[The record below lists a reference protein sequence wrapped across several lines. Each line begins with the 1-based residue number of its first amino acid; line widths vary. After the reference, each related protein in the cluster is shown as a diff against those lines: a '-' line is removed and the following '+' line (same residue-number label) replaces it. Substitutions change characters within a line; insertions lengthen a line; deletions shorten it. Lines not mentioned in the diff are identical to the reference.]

1 MSNPDDF
8 DKLICRYII
17 KGTLTNI
24 TQLHI
29 GKGGSETEF
38 SVDNPIIT
46 VRIKNDE
53 IPYIPGSSL
62 KGILRSEVEKFL
74 KGQGEKICVPYDP
87 KSKCNNGEIRDI
99 CLACQIFG
107 CQQIGSHFIA
117 SDAIL
122 KMDHHP
128 GVKIKPGIAINRI
141 TGSTQKG
148 AFFQIE
154 TLQPGGLFDF
164 EFEIFNI
171 DLKTNDKNEKKARA
185 IKFLLKELR
194 DGWIQVGGK
203 KSTGFGR
210 IQFNRINGKLD
221 VKVIEIRSEY
231 FETLE
236 FPEYNLDELLG

>member
-1 MSNPDDF
+1 MSNPNNF

-17 KGTLTNI
+17 KGTLTNT

-29 GKGGSETEF
+29 GTGGSETEF
-38 SVDNPIIT
+38 AVDDPIIT
-46 VRIKNDE
+46 VRIRNDE

-62 KGILRSEVEKFL
+62 KGILRSEVEKYL
-74 KGQGEKICVPYDP
+74 KGQGEVICVPYNTE
-87 KSKCNNGEIRDI
+87 SLCNKGEIKDM
-99 CLACQIFG
+99 CFACQIFG

-122 KMDHHP
+122 KIDHHP

-141 TGSTQKG
+141 TGSTQRG
-148 AFFQIE
+148 AFFQTE

-171 DLKTNDKNEKKARA
+171 DLKTNDKKAKA
-185 IKFLLKELR
+185 IKFILKELR
-194 DGWIQVGGK
+194 DGWIQIGGK

-210 IQFNRINGKLD
+210 IQFGKTNGKLD
-221 VKVIEIRSEY
+221 VKVIEIRPEHL
-231 FETLE
+231 ETLE
-236 FPEYNLDELLG
+236 FPEYTLDELLGGN